1 MNKYF
6 ISIKFKWLIAG
17 ATKLS
22 SFAHAHRATRL
33 AVFGFAMLLLGFP
46 AYAGD
51 QYLLVS
57 NREGR
62 DILRYDADTGAFV
75 DVLVAAGSGG
85 MNVPFGM
92 TIGPNGNLYVASL
105 NSEIFPVGYIG
116 VLEFDSHS
124 GEFLNKFS
132 DSEMATAADVAFG
145 PDGNLYV
152 TDLNGKIF
160 RFDGATGESMG
171 IFATGHPGDSF
182 VGLAWDPDGNL
193 YVSTELGHHLDH
205 FDGVTGASLGTL
217 PTPEISLS
225 GFMTFGPDGL
235 LYVSDYF
242 GASVYAYDITTD
254 KLVASFG
261 GLNGPE
267 GLAFSDDGD
276 LLVPSYFSNQI
287 VKFEDGSGFPGTV
300 FTAGHPLHG
309 PIDLVMTPVP
319 EASTYAMLL
328 AGLGLLGFMARRRK
342 QNA

>member
-6 ISIKFKWLIAG
+6 IGIKFKWLIADVMRS
-17 ATKLS
+17 S
-22 SFAHAHRATRL
+22 SFAHAGRTARL

-62 DILRYDADTGAFV
+62 NILRYDAQTGAFV
-75 DVLVAAGSGG
+75 DELVAADSGG
-85 MNVPFGM
+85 MVVPYGM
-92 TIGPNGNLYVASL
+92 TLGPDHNLYVTSWSNDTFPAS
-105 NSEIFPVGYIG
+105 NPV
-116 VLEFDSHS
+116 VLKFDSNS
-124 GEFLNKFS
+124 GEYLGTFAS
-132 DSEMATAADVAFG
+132 ASGMSAPADLVFG

-152 TDLNGKIF
+152 TDAGGKVF
-160 RFDGATGESMG
+160 RFDGTTGASMG

-182 VGLAWDPDGNL
+182 IGLAWDPDGNL
-193 YVSTELGHHLDH
+193 YVAPEHGHHLDH

-217 PTPEISLS
+217 PTPETSFS
-225 GFMTFGPDGL
+225 TFMTFGPDGL

-242 GASVYAYDITTD
+242 GGDVDVYNTNTQEFVKSIHGLDGPAG
-254 KLVASFG
+254 LV
-261 GLNGPE
+261 
-267 GLAFSDDGD
+267 FSDDGD
-276 LLVPSYFSNQI
+276 FLVSSYFSNQI

-300 FTAGHPLHG
+300 FTGGPPLHG

-328 AGLGLLGFMARRRK
+328 AGLGLLGFSARRRK
-342 QNA
+342 